1 VKNPTS
7 FEEFW
12 PIYLR
17 AHSEPATRA
26 LHVGGAVVGLGCG
39 AVFLATGHP
48 SWAVI
53 GLVAAY
59 GLAWI
64 GHALIERNVPATFS
78 HPLWSI
84 RGDLRMV
91 RLAFMGRLSE
101 EVAKRSH
108 ENETSAGDR

>member
-1 VKNPTS
+1 MKNPTS

-26 LHVGGAVVGLGCG
+26 LHVGGAVVGMGCA
-39 AVFLATGHP
+39 AVFVATGHP
-48 SWAVI
+48 GWALA

-59 GLAWI
+59 GAAWI
-64 GHALIERNVPATFS
+64 GHVLIERNVPATFS
-78 HPLWSI
+78 HPFWSI

-91 RLAFMGRLSE
+91 RLAFMGRLGE

-108 ENETSAGDR
+108 ESETSAGDR